1 MTKKQMRKVAQEVYD
16 LNVVHDNPNS
26 SDDEKSRAEKR
37 IISITKQI
45 MCLPRGMETLG
56 EIDALVQQII
66 KTNNIKE
73 TI

>member
-1 MTKKQMRKVAQEVYD
+1 MTKKQMRKIAQEVYE
-16 LNVVHDNPNS
+16 LNVTHDNSNS
-26 SDDEKSRAEKR
+26 SDDEKTRAEKR

-56 EIDALVQQII
+56 EIDAIVQQII
-66 KTNNIKE
+66 KRNNKE